1 MIGRRRFLGG
11 LTAAA
16 LTPWVMAQ
24 SAPRLSLQGA
34 AVQGFPLFVAVVGE
48 PTLSDLRVDWE
59 GKEYPLSWVG
69 PASAWRGVVPIGI
82 DCPAHQKLC
91 VKQADQVLLERQ
103 LTVKA
108 RDYGTQYLS
117 IDPATLASY
126 DDPQNKA
133 DDQAILAS
141 MKRLDERQHWQG
153 NFQLPCD
160 APETTGFGQR
170 RLYNGWKKGW
180 HKGLD
185 LGGWEG
191 QAVTAP
197 AAGKVIHQAR
207 GIVNG
212 NTLALSHGLG
222 VFSVYFH
229 LSDYAVAKGDQVEA
243 GQSIA
248 SVGGTGGFAPHL
260 HWEMRA
266 FGRPVHPKAFLQL
279 PADWR

>member
-1 MIGRRRFLGG
+1 
-11 LTAAA
+11 
-16 LTPWVMAQ
+16 
-24 SAPRLSLQGA
+24 
-34 AVQGFPLFVAVVGE
+34 VAVVGE
-48 PTLSDLRVDWE
+48 PGLAGLLVEWE
-59 GKEYPLSWVG
+59 GKKYPLSWIAA
-69 PASAWRGVVPIGI
+69 ASSWRAVLPISI
-82 DCPAHQKLC
+82 DCPRQQTLRVHQD
-91 VKQADQVLLERQ
+91 DQTLLER
-103 LTVKA
+103 TVSVKA
-108 RDYGTQYLS
+108 RNYGTQYLS
-117 IDPATLASY
+117 ISPATLASY

-141 MKRLDERQHWQG
+141 MKKLDEQQRWQG
-153 NFQLPCD
+153 HFQLPCE
-160 APETTGFGQR
+160 APESTGFGQR

-185 LGGWEG
+185 LAGWEG
-191 QAVTAP
+191 QAVLAP
-197 AAGKVIHQAR
+197 AAGRVIHRAR

-229 LSDYAVAKGDQVEA
+229 LNDFAVGLGDSVEA

-248 SVGGTGGFAPHL
+248 TVGGTGGFAPHL

-266 FGRPVHPKAFLQL
+266 YGAPVHPKAFLTL